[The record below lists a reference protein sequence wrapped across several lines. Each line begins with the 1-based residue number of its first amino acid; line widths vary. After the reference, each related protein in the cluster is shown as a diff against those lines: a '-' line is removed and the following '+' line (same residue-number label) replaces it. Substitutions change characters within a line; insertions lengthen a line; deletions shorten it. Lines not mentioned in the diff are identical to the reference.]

1 MKLVTLTMVDDG
13 GRVVTMP
20 ADLTE
25 TAEERR
31 RGLSGRTVVERPML
45 FREGAG
51 RGGTIHYTMR
61 SMLVPLDIL
70 AVDDRGRVVDAA
82 LASPGDEMIYRGP
95 YGGRPIHWIIELPA
109 GWRFE
114 RGLGPGA
121 RIRSIRVAG
130 QHVPLASY
138 P

>member
-13 GRVVTMP
+13 GRVVSMP

-25 TAEERR
+25 TPEERR
-31 RGLSGRTVVERPML
+31 RGLSGRALVERPMI
-45 FREGAG
+45 FREAGGA
-51 RGGTIHYTMR
+51 TIHYTMR

-70 AVDDRGRVVDAA
+70 AVDDRGVVVDAA
-82 LASPGDEMIYRGP
+82 LASPGDEMVYRRP
-95 YGGRPIHWIIELPA
+95 YGGRPIHWIVEMPA

-114 RGLGPGA
+114 RGLGAGA
-121 RIRSIRVAG
+121 RVRSIRVVG